1 MNKGK
6 RKVLVAYLRSL
17 EEVFNITPEV
27 FQAGAKQYSQ
37 LTDSLE
43 ITYDYDLEMYS
54 SLIGETEILVGGS
67 FLGMKSSRWLQN

>member
-1 MNKGK
+1 MNKEK

-17 EEVFNITPEV
+17 REVFNITPEV

-43 ITYDYDLEMYS
+43 ITYDYALEMYS
-54 SLIGETEILVGGS
+54 SLIGETDILVGGS

>member
-1 MNKGK
+1 MNKKK

-17 EEVFNITPEV
+17 GEVFNITPEV